1 MLFEERAD
9 RLGRELVGEPVRMR
23 KYTSGAPGVLC
34 AAGGPVQRHAA
45 RPHGANGLARHW
57 TLDPDIIYLNH
68 GSYGA
73 CPRPVL
79 AAQQALRDQL
89 EREPAVFFNRE
100 GPLLLLAARKELAR
114 FVNAPA
120 SGLAFVPNVTT
131 AINAVLR
138 SIPLPAGAEL
148 LVTDHEYNATRNILE
163 CAAAERGCRVVV
175 AQVPFPI
182 RGPEAVIEAVLAS
195 VTSRTRL
202 AVIDHVT
209 SQTALVF
216 PIAELVR
223 ELEARG
229 VDVLVDG
236 AHAPGMVDV
245 DVAAIAPA
253 YYAANCHKWICAPK
267 GVGFLWVREDRR
279 RDVRPAVISH
289 GANAPVPPERRYDIE
304 FLWMGTDDYTPA
316 LAVPAALRFLADLLP
331 GGVAALRARNRELAL
346 AGRRLVADALG
357 AALPCPDAMIGA
369 MASIPVPRLPNHPPP
384 SAMSALDLDPLHDAL
399 FGEHRIEVPVLTC
412 PAHPGRLLRI
422 SAQAY
427 NAIGDYERLA
437 AALREMTA

>member
-1 MLFEERAD
+1 MQEN
-9 RLGRELVGEPVRMR
+9 
-23 KYTSGAPGVLC
+23 
-34 AAGGPVQRHAA
+34 AA
-45 RPHGANGLARHW
+45 RPQSANDLARHW
-57 TLDPDIIYLNH
+57 TLDPEITYLNH

-89 EREPAVFFNRE
+89 EREPARFFNRE
-100 GPLLLLAARKELAR
+100 APVLLAAARKELAR
-114 FVNAPA
+114 FVNAPTA
-120 SGLAFVPNVTT
+120 GLAFVPNVTT

-138 SIPLPAGAEL
+138 SVPLPAGSEL
-148 LVTDHEYNATRNILE
+148 LVTDHEYNATRNIME
-163 CAAAERGCRVVV
+163 YVAAERGCRVVV

-182 RGPEAVIEAVLAS
+182 TGPDAVLEAVLAR
-195 VTSRTRL
+195 VTDRTRL

-223 ELEARG
+223 ELETRG

-245 DVAAIAPA
+245 DIRALAPA

-289 GANAPVPPERRYDIE
+289 GANAPVPLEQRYFIE
-304 FLWMGTDDYTPA
+304 FAWTGTDDCTSA
-316 LAVPAALRFLADLLP
+316 LAVPAALHFLEQLVP
-331 GGVAALRARNRELAL
+331 GGAAALRGRNRDLAL
-346 AGRRLVADALG
+346 AGRRVIADALG
-357 AALPCPDAMIGA
+357 APLPCPDAMIGA
-369 MASIPVPRLPNHPPP
+369 MASLPVPPLPHLPAPQ
-384 SAMSALDLDPLHDAL
+384 AMSALDLDPLHDTL
-399 FGEHRIEVPVLTC
+399 FREHRIEVPVLTC
-412 PAHPGRLLRI
+412 AAHPGRLLRI

-427 NAIGDYERLA
+427 NSIGDYERLA
-437 AALREMTA
+437 EVLRGIG

>member
-1 MLFEERAD
+1 VHRDAAH
-9 RLGRELVGEPVRMR
+9 P
-23 KYTSGAPGVLC
+23 PGTTD
-34 AAGGPVQRHAA
+34 
-45 RPHGANGLARHW
+45 LARHW
-57 TLDPDIIYLNH
+57 TLDPEVIYLNH

-89 EREPAVFFNRE
+89 EREPARFFNRE
-100 GPLLLLAARKELAR
+100 APLLLLAALSELGQ
-114 FVNAPA
+114 FVGAPV

-131 AINAVLR
+131 AINSVLR
-138 SIPLPAGAEL
+138 SIPLPPGSEL

-163 CAAAERGCRVVV
+163 YVAAERGCRVVV

-182 RGPEAVIEAVLAS
+182 SGPEAVLEAVLAR
-195 VTSRTRL
+195 VTDRTRL

-216 PIAELVR
+216 PIADLVR

-245 DVAAIAPA
+245 DIAALAPA
-253 YYAANCHKWICAPK
+253 YYAANCHKWLCAPK

-289 GANAPVPPERRYDIE
+289 GANAPVPVEQRYFIE
-304 FLWMGTDDYTPA
+304 FAWTGTDDFTPA
-316 LAVPAALRFLADLLP
+316 LSVPAALRFLEGLVP
-331 GGVAALRARNRELAL
+331 GGAGALRARNRELAL
-346 AGRRLVADALG
+346 AGRRIVAEALG
-357 AALPCPDAMIGA
+357 VPLPCPDAMIGA
-369 MASIPVPRLPNHPPP
+369 MASLPVPALPELPAPK
-384 SAMSALDLDPLHDAL
+384 SMSALDLDPLHDAL
-399 FGEHRIEVPVLTC
+399 FRDYRIEIPVLTC

-437 AALREMTA
+437 DALRQMMG